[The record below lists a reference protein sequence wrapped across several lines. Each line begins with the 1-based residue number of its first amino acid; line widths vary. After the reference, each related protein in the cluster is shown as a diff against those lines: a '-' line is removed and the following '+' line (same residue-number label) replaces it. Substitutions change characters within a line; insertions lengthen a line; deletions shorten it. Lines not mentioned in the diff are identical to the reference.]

1 MRHRIVGLAVAAV
14 LAAAVPA
21 GATAPEPPP
30 GYGDAAPSRPTDPP
44 GYGNAPPPGPTTAP
58 PGSALNGEAWAWT
71 QLTSDG
77 THVRYVSTDSSGTCP
92 SVVYTYGGSRR
103 TDPLRRVSTPM
114 GSQFPTTVCEAQVRL
129 TASDAMLAPATV
141 RAAALHPS
149 NGRLPLPNWT
159 TATRPARIGVIGD
172 TGCELPVPAG
182 DPAQDCANGWPFQRV
197 ANSVAA
203 RTRPDLVIHVGD
215 YLYRENPGRANDKP
229 QNPGCT
235 TLADRA
241 AWACVVADFF
251 RPAERL
257 LATAPVVL
265 ARGNH
270 EDCNASQK
278 GGAGGAWFRYLA
290 DELRSNGTCS
300 LLGQPAVIRAG
311 TLTLASV
318 DSSLADRDDDGSRAN
333 QATYAAQFDAVNQA
347 AAQAPGDVIVVTHKP
362 LWMVKAAGQTPGA
375 VTWAT
380 HVLDGAV
387 ADSQLHRLQ
396 TKVRMVLSGHFHL
409 AQKLDF
415 DSTRPPQLTLG
426 SSGGP
431 LDNGPVDGNV
441 ELQSIGTPAEQVHQS
456 VTKLLAPGGPGIFGY
471 GDLRYD
477 GATWNLTF
485 RDRDG
490 DRLDGSCRLSTS
502 TDHRNF
508 VC

>member
-1 MRHRIVGLAVAAV
+1 MRHRIVALAAAGV

-21 GATAPEPPP
+21 GAASPEPTP
-30 GYGDAAPSRPTDPP
+30 GYGDTP
-44 GYGNAPPPGPTTAP
+44 PPPGTTTPP
-58 PGSALNGEAWAWT
+58 PGSAPDGEAWAWT

-77 THVRYVSTDSSGTCP
+77 TRIRYVSTDSSQTCP
-92 SVVYTYGGSRR
+92 SVRYTYGGSQH
-103 TDPLRRVSTPM
+103 TDPLSRISTPM
-114 GSQFPTTVCEAQVRL
+114 GSQFPTTVCEAGVRL
-129 TASDAMLAPATV
+129 TASGATLVPATV
-141 RAAALHPS
+141 QAARLHPS
-149 NGRLPLPNWT
+149 TGRLPLPNWT
-159 TATRPARIGVIGD
+159 PGTRPARIGVIGD
-172 TGCELPVPAG
+172 TGCELPVPA
-182 DPAQDCANGWPFQRV
+182 DEPAQNCANGWPFRQI
-197 ANSVAA
+197 ADNAAA
-203 RTRPDLVIHVGD
+203 RTQPDLVVHVGD
-215 YLYRENPGRANDKP
+215 YLYRENPARANDKAV
-229 QNPGCT
+229 NPGCT

-241 AWACVVADFF
+241 GWACVVADFF

-257 LATAPVVL
+257 LAEAPVVL

-270 EDCNASQK
+270 EDCNASQQ

-300 LLGQPAVIRAG
+300 LFSQPAVIRAG
-311 TLTLASV
+311 ALTLASV

-333 QATYAAQFDAVNQA
+333 QAAYTAQFNTVNQA
-347 AAQAPGDVIVVTHKP
+347 AAQAPGDVFVVTHKP
-362 LWMVKAAGQTPGA
+362 LWTVKAAGQTPGA

-387 ADSQLHRLQ
+387 ADTSLHHLHD
-396 TKVRMVLSGHFHL
+396 KVRMVLSGHFHF

-426 SSGGP
+426 NSGGP

-441 ELQSIGTPAEQVHQS
+441 ELQSIGTPPQQVHQA
-456 VTKLLAPGGPGIFGY
+456 VTKLLTPGGPGIFGY
-471 GDLRYD
+471 GDLRHD
-477 GATWNLTF
+477 GTTWNLVF

-490 DRLDGSCRLSTS
+490 DRLGGSCRLSTS